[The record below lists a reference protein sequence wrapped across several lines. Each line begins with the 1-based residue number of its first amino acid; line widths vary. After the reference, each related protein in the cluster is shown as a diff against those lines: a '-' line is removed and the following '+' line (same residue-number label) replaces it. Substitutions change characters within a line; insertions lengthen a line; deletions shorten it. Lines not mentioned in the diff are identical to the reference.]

1 MRAIFQT
8 MNKRIFFLAI
18 FFAFSTL
25 LAQKQHPKDY
35 FGSPL
40 DIPLV
45 YAGNFCELRPNHFHG
60 GLDIKTQNKQGYNV
74 YATAEGY
81 ISCIRTSSYG
91 YGKVLYITHPNGYT
105 TVYAHL
111 QKFAPSIEKYVK
123 ERQYL
128 LEKYEVELEPKPED
142 FPVKKGDLIALSGNT
157 GGSAGPHLHY
167 EIRDTATGNAY
178 NPLLFGYPNED
189 DVAPLV
195 YKVVAY
201 PLEESS
207 AIEGKQVPKELI
219 LAKDKASYTTAKI
232 QAQGKIGIGIQA
244 IDKMTGTYNTYGV
257 YKVTMSVN
265 GKINFSYTFDELV
278 NGEDP
283 YLNTFIDYPLY
294 VQKGTRVQL
303 LYKKPYNKLSIYSQA
318 DKEGVIEIEEG
329 LTYWIT
335 VEVEDFNHNTA
346 IITIPIEGKKEVITQ
361 KFPEK
366 EGTLLVA
373 SRDNMYKTDQATVFF
388 PENTFFAD
396 TYIQVAQIG
405 DTLSIKA
412 PVQPLQ
418 KQYNIVFTPT
428 QYTESELP
436 YVCIASVK
444 GKGKKYYQ
452 STYRRDNIL
461 SGRVK
466 TFGKFVLATDK
477 QAPTLKAL
485 NFSKEKNNVANL
497 EQLKVSVKDDF
508 SGIGKYSATINEKW
522 ILMEY
527 AHKENLL
534 FFTLSD
540 KYFTTDEEY
549 IFELTVTDK
558 VGNESVLSIP
568 LVYKPESQE
577 KKN

>member
-1 MRAIFQT
+1 
-8 MNKRIFFLAI
+8 
-18 FFAFSTL
+18 
-25 LAQKQHPKDY
+25 
-35 FGSPL
+35 
-40 DIPLV
+40 
-45 YAGNFCELRPNHFHG
+45 
-60 GLDIKTQNKQGYNV
+60 
-74 YATAEGY
+74 
-81 ISCIRTSSYG
+81 
-91 YGKVLYITHPNGYT
+91 
-105 TVYAHL
+105 
-111 QKFAPSIEKYVK
+111 
-123 ERQYL
+123 
-128 LEKYEVELEPKPED
+128 
-142 FPVKKGDLIALSGNT
+142 
-157 GGSAGPHLHY
+157 
-167 EIRDTATGNAY
+167 
-178 NPLLFGYPNED
+178 
-189 DVAPLV
+189 
-195 YKVVAY
+195 
-201 PLEESS
+201 
-207 AIEGKQVPKELI
+207 
-219 LAKDKASYTTAKI
+219 
-232 QAQGKIGIGIQA
+232 
-244 IDKMTGTYNTYGV
+244 
-257 YKVTMSVN
+257 MSVN

-366 EGTLLVA
+366 EGTPLVA

-466 TFGKFVLATDK
+466 TFGKFVLTTDK

-485 NFSKEKNNVANL
+485 NFSKEKNNIANL

-508 SGIGKYSATINEKW
+508 SGIGKYSATINGKW

-527 AHKENLL
+527 EHKENLL